1 MIKKH
6 IPNALTCC
14 NLLCGCVGIVEIFH
28 GNMLLSCMLIGL
40 AGIFDFFDGLVARAL
55 KVASPIGKDLDSL
68 ADVVTFGVLPSII
81 IYQLI
86 LRSTTSLSDIW
97 IPNIAFLI
105 AVFSAVRLA
114 KFNNDPRQSESF
126 IGLPTPA
133 NGFLI
138 ASFPFLLK
146 ENPDFWNPIIVD
158 TTHLL
163 LFTVII
169 SYLLVSE
176 LPLLA
181 LKFKHYRWKGNEA
194 RFMLILGAVVLIALF
209 QIAAVPAVIIFYLL
223 LSVITNLTKSGS

>member
-6 IPNALTCC
+6 IPNTITCG

-28 GNMLLSCMLIGL
+28 GNMILSCGL
-40 AGIFDFFDGLVARAL
+40 LVVAAILDFFDGFAARLL

-86 LRSTTSLSDIW
+86 LKSTETLSELW
-97 IPNIAFLI
+97 MPNIAFLI
-105 AVFSAVRLA
+105 AIFSAVRLA
-114 KFNNDPRQSESF
+114 KFNNDPRQSEGF

-138 ASFPFLLK
+138 ASFPILLQQDA
-146 ENPDFWNPIIVD
+146 EFWTPIILD
-158 TTHLL
+158 KTHLII
-163 LFTVII
+163 FTCVM
-169 SYLLVSE
+169 SYLLVAE

-181 LKFKHYRWKGNEA
+181 LKFKNFSWKGNEA
-194 RFMLILGAVVLIALF
+194 RFIFLISSLVLLVTLQF
-209 QIAAVPAVIIFYLL
+209 TAVPIIILLYIL
-223 LSVITNLTKSGS
+223 LSIAMKPRKA